1 MTDEGQPI
9 KPEHVFLKIIWRSTL
24 GLSVSME
31 QATTW
36 SITGLAAIIGLFI
49 SNLDSVGQL
58 VSRQGLRWGLIL
70 FTGSLVIGA
79 LSKQIGMAIA
89 KGLALL

>member
-58 VSRQGLRWGLIL
+58 VGRM
-70 FTGSLVIGA
+70 GSSLPLTLNRENGVKSA
-79 LSKQIGMAIA
+79 FDP
-89 KGLALL
+89 